1 MSEINENGMTLN
13 YEVSGKGPIT
23 LVFVHGSYI
32 DQTYWKKQV
41 SDFKDHYQ
49 VITLDLPGHG
59 KSRQNRKD
67 WEIQRFADDLIF
79 LIKKLELRNVILIGH
94 SIAGNICLM
103 AAVKYPDPIVGLIG
117 IDTFKNAGIPITAE
131 FKQQTEGIK
140 KGLLSDFADTNEKYA
155 RTALLTPSTPNHL
168 VKKVIK
174 DYRNA
179 YPPMGIQTTAEFFEI
194 DKMEKELLPRLSLK
208 LYLINVNY
216 IPTNEAALMQL
227 KGKDYQLNILNG
239 TSHFPMLEH
248 PDELNIALQLDISRI
263 ENDIQ
268 STPGTAKG

>member
-13 YEVSGKGPIT
+13 YEISGKGPTT

-41 SDFKDHYQ
+41 SDFKDRYQ

-59 KSRQNRKD
+59 KSGRNRKD
-67 WEIQRFADDLIF
+67 WTINRFANDLVF
-79 LIKKLELRNVILIGH
+79 LIKKLELTNVILIGH

-103 AAVKYPDPIVGLIG
+103 TAIKHPSPIIGLIG
-117 IDTFKNAGIPITAE
+117 IDTFKSAGTPMPAE
-131 FKQQTEGIK
+131 FKQQAEGIK
-140 KGLLSDFADTNEKYA
+140 KGLLSDFAGTNEKYA
-155 RTALLTPSTPNHL
+155 RMALLSPSTADHI

-179 YPPMGIQTTAEFFEI
+179 YPLMGIKTTSEFFEI

-208 LYLINVNY
+208 LYLINVDY
-216 IPTNEAALMQL
+216 MPTNEAALMQF
-227 KGKDYQLNILNG
+227 KGNNYQLELLNG

-248 PDELNIALQLDISRI
+248 SDELNLALQLDISTI
-263 ENDIQ
+263 EKDIK
-268 STPGTAKG
+268 STPSHL